1 MPMWMVD
8 PYTPEEIRFR
18 RAFITATCAIG
29 AAAAALFIAFPS
41 IDMEMSRQLRLCS
54 DAIRSGPWCS
64 DDPGVELLRDMF
76 VGLTAIIGVVIAV
89 GLLRTLRERGR
100 IFGLAQARW
109 WFLIAVLAVGPGL
122 VANVVLKDNW
132 GRARPRSVVEFG
144 GTKHFT
150 PALIPARECARNC
163 SFVSGEA
170 SSAFVPFF
178 AAALLLPQFR
188 RALFGAGLAA
198 GFGAGLIRISQGGH
212 FLSDIL
218 FAGIFMALTASTLH
232 ILLIGLWQRRT
243 LDDVLAPYVRPLQ
256 EAWWSLAWPR
266 VANLLSIQNQARP

>member
-1 MPMWMVD
+1 MWMVD

-41 IDMEMSRQLRLCS
+41 IDMEISHQLRLCS
-54 DAIRSGPWCS
+54 DTIRSGPWCS

-76 VGLTAIIGVVIAV
+76 VGLTAIIGIAIAV
-89 GLLRTLRERGR
+89 GLVRTLRERGK

-150 PALIPARECARNC
+150 PALIPASECARNC

-188 RALFGAGLAA
+188 RVLFGAGLATGLA
-198 GFGAGLIRISQGGH
+198 AGLIRISQGGH

-218 FAGIFMALTASTLH
+218 FAGVFMALTASALH
-232 ILLIGLWQRRT
+232 ILLIGLWQKRT

-256 EAWWSLAWPR
+256 EAWLSAAWPR
-266 VANLLSIQNQARP
+266 VASLLSIQNQARP

>member
-1 MPMWMVD
+1 MWMVD

-18 RAFITATCAIG
+18 RAFIAATCALG
-29 AAAAALFIAFPS
+29 VAAAALFIAVPS
-41 IDMEMSRQLRLCS
+41 IDMEVSRQLRLCPG
-54 DAIRSGPWCS
+54 AVVFAPWCS
-64 DDPGVELLRDMF
+64 EDPGVELLRDMF
-76 VGLTAIIGVVIAV
+76 VAVTVIIGIAIAV
-89 GLLRTLRERGR
+89 GLVRTLRERGK

-132 GRARPRSVVEFG
+132 GRARPRTVIEFG
-144 GTKHFT
+144 GKKHFT
-150 PALIPARECARNC
+150 PAMIPTTECARNC

-188 RALFGAGLAA
+188 RTLLGAGLAV
-198 GFGAGLIRISQGGH
+198 GLSAGLIRVAQGGH
-212 FLSDIL
+212 FLSDVL
-218 FAGIFMALTASTLH
+218 FAGIFMALTASALH

-243 LDDVLAPYVRPLQ
+243 LEDVLAPYVRLLQ
-256 EAWWSLAWPR
+256 EAWLSVAWPR
-266 VANLLSIQNQARP
+266 VANLLSMQKQARP